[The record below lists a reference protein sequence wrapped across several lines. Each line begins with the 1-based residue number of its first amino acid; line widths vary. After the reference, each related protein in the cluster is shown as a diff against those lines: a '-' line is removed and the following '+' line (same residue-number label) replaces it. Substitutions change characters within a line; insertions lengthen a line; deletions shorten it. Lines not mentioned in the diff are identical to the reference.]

1 MMTLNDDLILAGA
14 LVAGLFLGGIFFG
27 GLWWT
32 VQKGVSSEQP
42 VIWFFISLMLR
53 MSIVLVG
60 FYLVGHGQWQ
70 RLIACLLGFI
80 CARFI
85 VTALTAT
92 FDKHRNPTT
101 KEIGHAS

>member
-1 MMTLNDDLILAGA
+1 MNEYVTLALAW
-14 LVAGLFLGGIFFG
+14 VAGLMLGAFFFG